1 VTDAG
6 PARQW
11 PGRVAVAVTHGDPP
25 EIFMADSDAVLGRV
39 LALQLVAKTSP
50 EAFGSP
56 GSLKEVREALLEE
69 RWADAV
75 VAWMDATGEVVDAY
89 PDETV
94 WSARLVDEEYA
105 SVEIRLAPIFDDR
118 S

>member
-1 VTDAG
+1 M
-6 PARQW
+6 
-11 PGRVAVAVTHGDPP
+11 AVTRGDPP
-25 EIFMADSDAVLGRV
+25 ELLIADSDAVLGRV
-39 LALQLVAKTSP
+39 LALQLVAKTAP

-56 GSLKEVREALLEE
+56 GALDEVRQALLDE

-94 WSARLVDEEYA
+94 WSERLVDEEYA
-105 SVEIRLAPIFDDR
+105 SVEIRLAPIFDER
-118 S
+118 P